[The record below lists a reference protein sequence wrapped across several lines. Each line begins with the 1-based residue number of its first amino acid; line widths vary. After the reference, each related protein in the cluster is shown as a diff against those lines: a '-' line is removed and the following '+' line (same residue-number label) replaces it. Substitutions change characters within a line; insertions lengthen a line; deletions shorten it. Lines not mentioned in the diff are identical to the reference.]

1 MKDFKYFVIF
11 GISLVLCIYV
21 VVFMPSV
28 DLLEDYSDEL
38 WYHEAENITEF
49 YENGIVGVD
58 LLNETYKGEISLG
71 HLRGQLN
78 LSIGLLQQIHTV
90 YEETKESY
98 EANKQYFYENFGIE
112 NYIEY
117 NMLYTAIK
125 EVYVKDANDVVD
137 NAHIV
142 ANSIK
147 QVDNGT
153 LINVNVTYT
162 SGNILTLIVLLYN
175 KEQQPLE
182 GVDST
187 NVFPTILRILPKV
200 DG

>member
-162 SGNILTLIVLLYN
+162 SGNTLTLIVLLYN

-200 DG
+200 EG